1 MGFKQPKV
9 VEDLRRYGPSAS
21 ANIGKLEE
29 MAALANSRQPKS
41 EKEMIGRNIMAA
53 AGMSQEQAGTSDLS
67 KELKELGDQYK
78 RESRGTVP
86 AAEKEEKLKK
96 GGSVSSASRRADGIA
111 QRGKTKGRMV

>member
-1 MGFKQPKV
+1 MAFKQPKV

-67 KELKELGDQYK
+67 KELKELSDQYK
-78 RESRGTVP
+78 REARGTVRP
-86 AAEKEEKLKK
+86 PEEEKLSK
-96 GGSVSSASRRADGIA
+96 GGKVSSASKRGDGIA
-111 QRGKTKGRMV
+111 KRGKTKGRMC